1 VLAGGRL
8 IVVTSQ
14 GALYNINP
22 DNGVVQSQTNVGS
35 GVSLQPVVAGS
46 TLYILDDRGRLTA
59 FR

>member
-1 VLAGGRL
+1 MLAGNRL
-8 IVVTSQ
+8 ILVSSQ
-14 GALYNINP
+14 GALINVNP
-22 DNGVVQSQTNVGS
+22 DNGAFQGQSRLGA